1 MTNAR
6 PSQGTGAVVSSRPG
20 SRDTHGTA
28 PGRQIPVLAPEPAYV
43 GAVLL
48 VDLLTARAA
57 LARVQ
62 DDDLGD
68 HRLRVVLGLA
78 RRLVAEGV
86 APDPVAVLARARAD
100 GDVTGAAVAALALLL
115 HDLAAGVPVPASVM
129 YYAAAVLDDAVRRRV
144 GEAAAR
150 LGQAAD
156 GESMASLLE
165 LVDREAAAVRELAAR
180 RATAP
185 TPLQAMR

>member
-6 PSQGTGAVVSSRPG
+6 PPQGTGAVVSSRPG

-28 PGRQIPVLAPEPAYV
+28 PRGHIPAALAPESAYV
-43 GAVLL
+43 GALL
-48 VDLLTARAA
+48 LLDLRTAR
-57 LARVQ
+57 
-62 DDDLGD
+62 
-68 HRLRVVLGLA
+68 
-78 RRLVAEGV
+78 
-86 APDPVAVLARARAD
+86 
-100 GDVTGAAVAALALLL
+100 AALALLL

-150 LGQAAD
+150 LGQAAN

-165 LVDREAAAVRELAAR
+165 LVDREHAAVHELAAR
-180 RATAP
+180 RAPAP
-185 TPLQAMR
+185 APLRAMQ